1 MNRAARRGNVFRA
14 RRTTSSRLA
23 VLEAHR
29 ERSGAALDP
38 GAHAEHQLRDG
49 RGRFTGAMPEP
60 VAVVE
65 ETRQQRR
72 HAARQAA
79 KKKGGKP

>member
-29 ERSGAALDP
+29 ERSGVALDP
-38 GAHAEHQLRDG
+38 GARAEHQPRDG
-49 RGRFTGAMPEP
+49 RGRFSSAAPGPAT
-60 VAVVE
+60 VVK

-79 KKKGGKP
+79 KRGRA